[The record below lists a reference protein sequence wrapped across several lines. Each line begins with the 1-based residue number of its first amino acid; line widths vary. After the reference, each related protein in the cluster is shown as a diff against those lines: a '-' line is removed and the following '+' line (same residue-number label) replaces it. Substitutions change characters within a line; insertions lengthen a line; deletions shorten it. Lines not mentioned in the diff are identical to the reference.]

1 MNATPFLTAVVV
13 ALATQRCRQTTM
25 SLEDLVRWHLAH
37 HAGIQVQDVYKMFHQ
52 AVYGPAHILADPE
65 RALRE
70 LRREWLEVQA
80 SGEEPLAEPISP
92 DHSVVRL
99 NLRRYKQMGGAV
111 EALWQALLE
120 SAGAMHSSDEAFF
133 ALWRPFAAAV
143 RRGELPFSAW
153 EVAAMED
160 SLAKRG
166 VVAVHHS
173 EAYRR
178 ANAPAYRVLTAAALR
193 RLRRSLA
200 KDRGGKP

>member
-1 MNATPFLTAVVV
+1 MNGAPFLTAVVV
-13 ALATQRCRQTTM
+13 ALATHRRRQTTM
-25 SLEDLVRWHLAH
+25 SLADLVRWHLAH
-37 HAGIQVQDVYKMFHQ
+37 HAGIQVQDVCKMFHQ

-70 LRREWLEVQA
+70 LRRELLEVQT
-80 SGEEPLAEPISP
+80 SGQEPLAEPISP

-99 NLRRYKQMGGAV
+99 NLRPYKHMGGSV
-111 EALWQALLE
+111 EALWQALIE
-120 SAGAMHSSDEAFF
+120 SAGAMHGSEEAFF
-133 ALWRPFAAAV
+133 ARWRPFAAAV
-143 RRGELPFSAW
+143 RRGELPFSAS
-153 EVAAMED
+153 EITAMENF
-160 SLAKRG
+160 LAKRG

-173 EAYRR
+173 DAYRS